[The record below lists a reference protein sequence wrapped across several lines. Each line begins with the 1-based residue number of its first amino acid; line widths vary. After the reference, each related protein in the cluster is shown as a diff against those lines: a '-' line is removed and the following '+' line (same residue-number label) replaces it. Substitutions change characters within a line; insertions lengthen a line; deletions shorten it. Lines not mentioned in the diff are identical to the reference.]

1 MPKKTRQEKI
11 IAELR
16 RKLKD
21 TQQTGVQLTPYHTEK
36 SRVSPPVPNIARNET
51 QKNSVTGYSY
61 VLEDLRRISLLTIVA
76 VGLETVLYILLPRLN
91 LIFGR

>member
-16 RKLKD
+16 RKLKT
-21 TQQTGVQLTPYHTEK
+21 TQQHTGVQPTPYHTEK
-36 SRVSPPVPNIARNET
+36 PQVSPPIPNIPKNEI
-51 QKNSVTGYSY
+51 QNNVTDYSY

-76 VGLETVLYILLPRLN
+76 VGLEAVLYMLLPRLN